1 MTVTEFWTRLAINAV
16 ITIAGIALLASG
28 LALGGFI
35 AAIGV
40 IAAIW
45 TVFKAQKQ
53 VRDMD
58 RAVAEKRARQSVS
71 S

>member
-28 LALGGFI
+28 LALGGII

>member
-53 VRDMD
+53 IRDMD
-58 RAVAEKRARQSVS
+58 RAVAEKRARQSAS

>member
-53 VRDMD
+53 IRDMD